1 MGEVRGDFT
10 LTNPANGKS
19 IQLDAL
25 VDSGAVVSIIGKDVA
40 EAIGLVAD
48 SKAIVYLADDSTTEM
63 ERVNVVAFK
72 FKDRTTGNPVLI
84 SDYGVEPL
92 IGQMVLEG
100 LDLLVDCPW
109 NKVTVRPNSPAYP
122 SYKAK

>member
-1 MGEVRGDFT
+1 MGEVRGDFV
-10 LTNPANGKS
+10 LSNPANGQS
-19 IQLDAL
+19 IELNAL

-40 EAIGLVAD
+40 EAIGLKAD
-48 SKAIVYLADDSTTEM
+48 SKAVVYLADDSTTEM
-63 ERVNVVAFK
+63 DQVDVVAFQ

-84 SDYGVEPL
+84 SEYGVEPL

-100 LDLLVDCPW
+100 LDLLVDCPR
-109 NKVTVRPNSPAYP
+109 NKVIVRPSSPAYP